1 MAQKYSC
8 MGVLLSHMQSAKYH
22 LYIKKSA
29 CNKYSVDNILRGAEQ
44 LQRRGKNKP
53 SKKIL

>member
-22 LYIKKSA
+22 LFYEKNLHVI
-29 CNKYSVDNILRGAEQ
+29 NI
-44 LQRRGKNKP
+44 P
-53 SKKIL
+53 

>member
-22 LYIKKSA
+22 LFMRKFQYT
-29 CNKYSVDNILRGAEQ
+29 V
-44 LQRRGKNKP
+44 RR
-53 SKKIL
+53 

>member
-44 LQRRGKNKP
+44 LERN
-53 SKKIL
+53 SKR